1 MLDTV
6 KLDTEVFLSDA
17 AYVTRE
23 ALVNDDIARF
33 VNAKMDHILNSRAIE
48 HPFFNHYAVN
58 GLPAEQSKLLYL
70 ETRHYFKYL
79 PYYICGIAS
88 LVEDDDAAGN
98 DVVRFIAF
106 NAQDELGESYSHSDM
121 YKDFMFKKGITPDE
135 LANHRPMPSTV
146 ALNEGIRVLYNTR
159 PIARALGALYADETL
174 SASLVSKY
182 NKGLKAEGLS
192 EEDRYFWTL
201 HCEWEVGHS
210 NAVYNIVEPYLQTE
224 QDQRAFS
231 EGIDQYL
238 FLMEKYW
245 DGIETLIGI

>member
-1 MLDTV
+1 
-6 KLDTEVFLSDA
+6 
-17 AYVTRE
+17 
-23 ALVNDDIARF
+23 
-33 VNAKMDHILNSRAIE
+33 
-48 HPFFNHYAVN
+48 
-58 GLPAEQSKLLYL
+58 
-70 ETRHYFKYL
+70 L

-88 LVEDDDAAGN
+88 LVDDDDAAGN

-121 YKDFMFKKGITPDE
+121 YKDFMFKKGITQDE
-135 LANHRPMPSTV
+135 LADHRPLPSTI

-182 NKGLKAEGLS
+182 NKGLEAEGLC

-224 QDQRAFS
+224 QDRRAFG

-245 DGIETLIGI
+245 DGIETMLTK

>member
-6 KLDTEVFLSDA
+6 KLNTEVFLSDT
-17 AYVTRE
+17 AYVTRDR
-23 ALVNDDIARF
+23 LVDSEIAAF
-33 VNAKMDHILNSRAIE
+33 VDQKMDYILEHRAIE
-48 HPFFNHYAVN
+48 HPFFNYYAKN
-58 GLPAEQSKLLYL
+58 GLPPEKSKLLYL

-79 PYYICGIAS
+79 PFYICSIAS
-88 LVEDDDAAGN
+88 LVEDDDSAGN

-106 NAQDELGESYSHSDM
+106 NAKDELGENYSHSDM
-121 YKDFMFKKGITPDE
+121 YKDFMFKKGITGQE
-135 LANHRPMPSTV
+135 LKNYRPLPSTI

-182 NKGLKAEGLS
+182 NEGLKAEGLS
-192 EEDRYFWTL
+192 EQDRYFWTL

-224 QDQRAFS
+224 QDRQAFG

-245 DGIETLIGI
+245 DGIEQMLAK

>member
-6 KLDTEVFLSDA
+6 KLDTEVFLSDS
-17 AYVTRE
+17 AYVTRGT
-23 ALVNDDIARF
+23 LVDSDIAKF
-33 VNAKMDHILNSRAIE
+33 VDEKMHYILEHRAIE
-48 HPFFNHYAVN
+48 HPFFNHYARN
-58 GLPAEQSKLLYL
+58 GLPADKSKLLYL

-79 PYYICGIAS
+79 PFYICGIAA
-88 LVEDDDAAGN
+88 LVDDDDAAGN

-106 NAQDELGESYSHSDM
+106 NARDELGDNYSHSDM
-121 YKDFMFKKGITPDE
+121 YKDFMFNKGITPED
-135 LANHRPMPSTV
+135 LANYRPLPSTI
-146 ALNEGIRVLYNTR
+146 ALNEGIRVLYSTR

-182 NKGLKAEGLS
+182 NQGLAKEGMS
-192 EEDRYFWTL
+192 EQDRYFWTL

-224 QDQRAFS
+224 QDRQAFS
-231 EGIDQYL
+231 EGVDQYL

-245 DGIETLIGI
+245 DGIEQLLAK

>member
-6 KLDTEVFLSDA
+6 KLDTEVFLSDS

-23 ALVNDDIARF
+23 ALTNNDIARF
-33 VNAKMDHILNSRAIE
+33 VNTKMDHILNHRAIE

-58 GLPAEQSKLLYL
+58 GLPADKSKLLYL

-121 YKDFMFKKGITPDE
+121 YKDFMFKKGITQAE
-135 LANHRPMPSTV
+135 LADHRPLPSTI

-182 NKGLKAEGLS
+182 NKGLAAEGLS

-201 HCEWEVGHS
+201 HCEWDVGHS

-224 QDQRAFS
+224 QDRRAFT

-245 DGIETLIGI
+245 DGIETMLTK